1 MSYAFANVGQREN
14 QESLEYVS
22 GADAAYIDVNDARAI
37 FDEVIEALSL
47 TGEDTSNIVF
57 DEGFGY
63 SERGR
68 TKSTTDFQRF
78 KGARSQV
85 PGSYNPR
92 TGVVTIYRNAFST
105 TIGNIQTSPGE
116 LGWQSF
122 FAEAGFQSGLF
133 ITGHE
138 LGHRIHNHNYTRRHY
153 DFEANRYG
161 RSVYR
166 RVFQGDPRC

>member
-1 MSYAFANVGQREN
+1 MGGSNYYQGTVSALVGGSVSSISGGKFANGAVTAAMAFAFANVGQREN

-116 LGWQSF
+116 VGWQSF
-122 FAEAGFQSGLF
+122 FAEAGFQS
-133 ITGHE
+133 
-138 LGHRIHNHNYTRRHY
+138 
-153 DFEANRYG
+153 
-161 RSVYR
+161 
-166 RVFQGDPRC
+166 